1 MSDDDAD
8 VEEDIDAGEGDASQE
23 AAAEQASDESE
34 GQPPVED
41 DELAALDAVREEV
54 AEETSPPDSDEE
66 DDGDDTSGDEAAE
79 SAPSAATSDVPGES
93 DTAGDFYVNTLVS
106 VSNMVIDEHG
116 RDGADKIDDGLLR
129 QMNVDDAVDELL
141 ADDGGPDLP
150 PEQQVLLGTSVF
162 AVAMLATK
170 TTVLDQALGNTDFT
184 P

>member
-93 DTAGDFYVNTLVS
+93 DTAGDFYVSTLVS

-170 TTVLDQALGNTDFT
+170 TTVLDQALGNTDFN